1 MTSRNINLI
10 ISISI
15 TFVLGLIFYFLHGAL
30 DSGSAKRFF
39 TMLGGNLP
47 TGFIQLF
54 CYFLFFFGL
63 LEILRL
69 SSGAARE
76 EKALENKLLPE
87 AEQYVLSAD
96 DVNDIKLKMVE
107 VSKSSNTLLIELIKK
122 TCTKFRANK
131 SVEESLN
138 VVNAQSDIN
147 MRNSESEQSIIR
159 YIAWAIPSVG
169 FIGTVLGIASS
180 LSLANNVVSQ
190 GGIDKVTSMLGVAF
204 DTTLIALILSLILM
218 FFFHNLQEKVDKLH
232 SSIQSYVIDN
242 LINRIYH
249 RA

>member
-1 MTSRNINLI
+1 MSKRTLNLI
-10 ISISI
+10 TSFAVAL
-15 TFVLGLIFYFLHGAL
+15 TVGLMFFFLHGL
-30 DSGSAKRFF
+30 MDGGSAKRFF
-39 TMLGGNLP
+39 SLLGGNLP
-47 TGFIQLF
+47 TGFIQIF
-54 CYFLFFFGL
+54 CYFLFLFGL

-69 SSGAARE
+69 GKDVSQE
-76 EKALENKLLPE
+76 EKILEGELLPE

-96 DVNDIKLKMVE
+96 DVSDIKLKMVE
-107 VSKSSNTLLIELIKK
+107 ISRTNHSLLVEIIKK
-122 TCTKFRANK
+122 ACTKFRANK
-131 SVEESLN
+131 SVEESLSL
-138 VVNAQSDIN
+138 VNSQSDIN

-190 GGIDKVTSMLGVAF
+190 DGIDKVTSMLGVAF
-204 DTTLIALILSLILM
+204 DTTLIALILSLVLM
-218 FFFHNLQEKVDKLH
+218 FFFHSLQEKVDKLH

-249 RA
+249 R

>member
-1 MTSRNINLI
+1 MNTRNINLT
-10 ISISI
+10 ISIAI
-15 TFVLGLIFYFLHGAL
+15 TFIIGLVLYFLHGMMDA
-30 DSGSAKRFF
+30 GSAKRFF
-39 TMLGGNLP
+39 TMLGGDLP

-63 LEILRL
+63 LEILRI
-69 SSGAARE
+69 SSGASRE
-76 EKALENKLLPE
+76 EKALESQLLPE

-107 VSKSSNTLLIELIKK
+107 ISKTGNTLLTDLIKK

-131 SVEESLN
+131 SVEESLS
-138 VVNAQSDIN
+138 VVNSQSDIN

-159 YIAWAIPSVG
+159 YVAWAIPSVG

-180 LSLANNVVSQ
+180 LSLANNAVSQ
-190 GGIDKVTSMLGVAF
+190 EGINKVTSMLGVAF

-218 FFFHNLQEKVDKLH
+218 FFFHNLQEKIDRLH
-232 SSIQSYVIDN
+232 SSIQGYVIDN